1 MTLTEKRKR
10 AGAIAVSYY
19 LQMEN
24 NPSAALQD
32 NWFKMG
38 ISRIMNDTEMLLR
51 RGRTPGNNF

>member
-24 NPSAALQD
+24 KPGEVLQD

-51 RGRTPGNNF
+51 RGRTPGINF